1 MPEGAGKPGHVD
13 ERLVRLEEDQAYAG
27 HTVEQ
32 INGEVA
38 ELNRRL
44 GMLLQ
49 RIERIERR
57 FEALAEEEDEIVDL

>member
-1 MPEGAGKPGHVD
+1 MSEQRGKPDPVD
-13 ERLVRLEEDQAYAG
+13 ERLVRLEEGHAYAE

-44 GMLLQ
+44 GVLLQ

-57 FEALAEEEDEIVDL
+57 FEALAEEEDEIVDM